1 MSFKRGDMKMIKYF
15 VTLSFIFV
23 YGSTFANTNAKTLEL
38 EIAKVVRAPLFVE
51 SVLDQYG
58 LHGMPRQVIKEHFLE
73 IYKNNEVIEMI
84 VKELLNAGAEKWD
97 KKTQFE
103 YGRKFGAELFLTYAL
118 KGMRRLDY
126 QDQRSYIKLM
136 LNWME
141 VASDID
147 CKKLIVEG
155 GKTSASEDSNLEMK
169 YYHLIEKEI
178 LRNYFLILRKSI
190 LAEIRDFPS
199 VRNINQQQAL
209 IAESAYESRLLSR
222 VESGLVDYKMLEAMI
237 DLPNADP
244 KLACSAGKQIFA
256 TILSLDGFVGDL
268 FLLKFINSLQ

>member
-1 MSFKRGDMKMIKYF
+1 MIKYF
-15 VTLSFIFV
+15 VTLSFILV
-23 YGSTFANTNAKTLEL
+23 YGSTFANTNTNAKALEL
-38 EIAKVVRAPLFVE
+38 EIAKVVRTPVFVE

-58 LHGMPRQVIKEHFLE
+58 LHGMPRQVVKEHFLE
-73 IYKNNEVIEMI
+73 LYKNNEVIEVI
-84 VKELLNAGAEKWD
+84 VKELLNAGAGKWD

-126 QDQRSYIKLM
+126 QDQRSYIKLL

-141 VASDID
+141 VASDTD
-147 CKKLIVEG
+147 CKKLLVEG
-155 GKTSASEDSNLEMK
+155 GRTSASEDSNLEMK

-190 LAEIRDFPS
+190 FAEIRDFPS
-199 VRNINQQQAL
+199 VRNINQQQAS

-222 VESGLVDYKMLEAMI
+222 FESGLIDYKMLEAMI

-244 KLACSAGKQIFA
+244 KLACSAGKQLFL